1 MNATLHDLS
10 ARIGQLEDQIE
21 AELKR
26 RREELH
32 ADFED
37 RKIKFERE
45 VEEAQRR
52 LKVGLIGYI
61 RHAPIFTILTAPI
74 IYSGL
79 VPMLLL
85 DLFLTIYQGVC
96 FPIYNIQKARRR
108 DHFLFDRKHLAYL
121 NIIEKI
127 NCAYCSYGNGL
138 ASYYRDISGRT
149 EQYWCPIKHARRSLY
164 AHPYYNNF
172 TDFGD
177 AEAYRKELSAL
188 RSELA
193 VAGQGTST

>member
-1 MNATLHDLS
+1 
-10 ARIGQLEDQIE
+10 
-21 AELKR
+21 
-26 RREELH
+26 
-32 ADFED
+32 
-37 RKIKFERE
+37 
-45 VEEAQRR
+45 
-52 LKVGLIGYI
+52 
-61 RHAPIFTILTAPI
+61 
-74 IYSGL
+74 
-79 VPMLLL
+79 
-85 DLFLTIYQGVC
+85 VC
-96 FPIYNIQKARRR
+96 FPVYNIQKARRR

>member
-1 MNATLHDLS
+1 MNSTLHELS
-10 ARIGQLEDQIE
+10 SRIGKLEEQIE

-26 RREELH
+26 RRTELH

-37 RKIKFERE
+37 RKIKFEQE
-45 VEEAQRR
+45 VEAAQRR
-52 LKVGLIGYI
+52 LKAGLLGYI
-61 RHAPIFTILTAPI
+61 RHAPIFTVLTAPI
-74 IYSGL
+74 IYFGM

-85 DLFLTIYQGVC
+85 DLFLIVYQGIC
-96 FPIYNIQKARRR
+96 FPVYGIRKVKRG
-108 DHFLFDRKHLAYL
+108 DHFIFDRKHLAYL

-138 ASYYRDISGRT
+138 ASYFRDISGRT
-149 EQYWCPIKHARRSLY
+149 EQYWCPIKHSRRLLY

-177 AEAYRKELSAL
+177 AEAWRNELSAL

-193 VAGQGTST
+193 APARQ